1 MPSSTIKVYEYK
13 SCSTCQKALKY
24 LDKKS
29 LQYERLPIVEKPPSV
44 GELKTMLGYLKAAGG
59 SFKNLFNTSGLQYRE
74 LKISDKIKAGMTE
87 DEAIQLLSK
96 NGKLIKRPFLLT
108 EDGGAVGFNEAV
120 WAKLL

>member
-29 LQYERLPIVEKPPSV
+29 LQYERLPIVEKPPSIV
-44 GELKTMLGYLKAAGG
+44 ELGKMLGYLKTAGG

-108 EDGGAVGFNEAV
+108 EDGGTVGFNEAV